1 VKPLPRTEQ
10 ACIPLGFTG
19 SDEDGGDPTNIASE
33 RSEQSN
39 RAPVP
44 ERLNAVAKSNE
55 RTERPCA
62 SA

>member
-19 SDEDGGDPTNIASE
+19 PDEDGGDPTNIASE

-39 RAPVP
+39 RAPVR
-44 ERLNAVAKSNE
+44 ERVNAVA
-55 RTERPCA
+55 RA
-62 SA
+62 SEGAAEE